1 MTVICE
7 QKFTDDGTSFKNLQ
21 STLLF
26 PRWNPWNDTDTL
38 QGHSVQRGIP
48 MLKLPSITTLFIQ
61 LIAIAFALSGT
72 SGFAQTLGR
81 VETIVVHGASLEG
94 NLDGDTPDRN
104 VIIYLP
110 PGYDTNSAQRYP
122 VIYLLHGYGLR
133 AESWM
138 RFARIEVGANT
149 AMTGSGGGVGT
160 GERAREMIIV
170 SPDAYT
176 LYDGSMYGSS
186 VATGDWEKFIAQDLV
201 SYVDAHYRT
210 LATRESRG
218 LAGHSM
224 GGYGTVRIGMKHP
237 EVFSAL
243 YPLSACC
250 AFDAGQPSEALTTA
264 GQYTTRAQV
273 AELKYPNKST
283 LARAASWSANP
294 QNPPFFLDLPV
305 TDGVEN
311 PQVQAAWLANSLLAM
326 LGQYTLNLRQYS
338 AIQFDVGLA
347 DGLLAT
353 NQQLDAAMTQMGIP
367 HTFATYEGD
376 HNNKVFER
384 IETQVLPFFSKHL
397 IAE

>member
-1 MTVICE
+1 
-7 QKFTDDGTSFKNLQ
+7 
-21 STLLF
+21 
-26 PRWNPWNDTDTL
+26 
-38 QGHSVQRGIP
+38 
-48 MLKLPSITTLFIQ
+48 
-61 LIAIAFALSGT
+61 
-72 SGFAQTLGR
+72 
-81 VETIVVHGASLEG
+81 
-94 NLDGDTPDRN
+94 
-104 VIIYLP
+104 
-110 PGYDTNSAQRYP
+110 
-122 VIYLLHGYGLR
+122 
-133 AESWM
+133 M

-149 AMTGSGGGVGT
+149 AMTGNGGGAGT

-186 VATGDWEKFIAQDLV
+186 VATGDWEKFIAKDLV
-201 SYVDAHYRT
+201 SYIDEHYRT
-210 LATRESRG
+210 LPTRESRG

-224 GGYGTVRIGMKHP
+224 GGYGSMRIGMKHP

-250 AFDAGQPSEALTTA
+250 AFDGGEPSEAIATA

-294 QNPPFFLDLPV
+294 KNPPFFFELPV
-305 TDGVEN
+305 KDGVEN
-311 PQVQAAWLANSLLAM
+311 PEVQAAWLANSLLAM
-326 LGQYTLNLRQYS
+326 LGQYTLNLREYA

-353 NQQLDAAMTQMGIP
+353 NQQLDAAMTKAEIP
-367 HTFATYEGD
+367 HTFETYDGD

-384 IETQVLPFFSKHL
+384 IETKVLPFFSKHL
-397 IAE
+397 RGE